1 MWTRADLKTKGK
13 QTFLGNYWTTVGC
26 LFAISVISAGVSGI
40 CSKVLPAAGFVA
52 LILVGYPLIVS
63 GAKFSLDNREGKASA
78 EDIFYG
84 FKAGYGNIIMNMFM
98 LELFV
103 TLWTFLLVVPGII
116 KAYTYRMVPFIVAE
130 RPDIDYK
137 EALDLSK
144 KVMDGEKMNTFVLD
158 LSFIGWGLLTA
169 LTAGILGVFYTTPY
183 IQQTNAE
190 LYVTL
195 KTKLEPQTAETQM

>member
-1 MWTRADLKTKGK
+1 
-13 QTFLGNYWTTVGC
+13 
-26 LFAISVISAGVSGI
+26 
-40 CSKVLPAAGFVA
+40 
-52 LILVGYPLIVS
+52 
-63 GAKFSLDNREGKASA
+63 
-78 EDIFYG
+78 
-84 FKAGYGNIIMNMFM
+84 MNMFM

-144 KVMDGEKMNTFVLD
+144 KMMDGEKMNTFVLD

>member
-1 MWTRADLKTKGK
+1 MFKGF
-13 QTFLGNYWTTVGC
+13 TGSRF
-26 LFAISVISAGVSGI
+26 
-40 CSKVLPAAGFVA
+40 CS

-144 KVMDGEKMNTFVLD
+144 KMMDGEKMNTFVLD

>member
-144 KVMDGEKMNTFVLD
+144 KMMDGEKMNTF
-158 LSFIGWGLLTA
+158 
-169 LTAGILGVFYTTPY
+169 
-183 IQQTNAE
+183 
-190 LYVTL
+190 
-195 KTKLEPQTAETQM
+195 